1 MIDDAAFAAWVIRS
15 RPAAMRL
22 ANRLLA
28 TDADASDAV
37 QESYVRA
44 YVALREERFRSG
56 VERLDSWLM
65 RIVSRVCIDAL
76 RRRRRLRETDGAD
89 IELLPSRSSTDR
101 QVEHR
106 EVEAALSALPEAQ
119 RTAFVLRE
127 IEGFTLRESAELLGC
142 TEGAVEQRVLRAW
155 TGLRRRFDDE

>member
-1 MIDDAAFAAWVIRS
+1 M
-15 RPAAMRL
+15 
-22 ANRLLA
+22 
-28 TDADASDAV
+28 
-37 QESYVRA
+37 
-44 YVALREERFRSG
+44 ALRAERFRSG

-106 EVEAALSALPEAQ
+106 EVEAALSALPAAQ